1 MQEDVNG
8 RSAPEEAAQNAKGLD
23 EGPAIG
29 VQLGWGDVNLRQ
41 QLPLKSG
48 EGQAHSDTLK
58 NDLVE
63 IKEGDPVI
71 GPLIPTNRLS

>member
-41 QLPLKSG
+41 QLPLKLG
-48 EGQAHSDTLK
+48 EGQTHPDTLK
-58 NDLVE
+58 NNLVE
-63 IKEGDPVI
+63 IKERDPVI

>member
-1 MQEDVNG
+1 MQ
-8 RSAPEEAAQNAKGLD
+8 EAAQNAKGLD
-23 EGPAIG
+23 EGPANG

-48 EGQAHSDTLK
+48 EGKTHLDTLK

-63 IKEGDPVI
+63 VKERDPVI
-71 GPLIPTNRLS
+71 GPLIPANRLS